1 VSEREQKPVAILAYS
16 ETLGWFAY
24 TVFSQSGSLHIIIA
38 SGPKRDEV
46 IQKCQDAGYKVIEAK
61 DRT

>member
-1 VSEREQKPVAILAYS
+1 MTEQRPVAILAYS

-24 TVFSQSGSLHIIIA
+24 TTLVQSGKLHIIIA

-61 DRT
+61 EGQ